1 MELFSEKE
9 LLEIA
14 EGIDSLTI
22 TIKAKENFI
31 DILKRV
37 SEEGEKGCPD
47 VSQQMSDSEIEKGME
62 TCFNK
67 VDCGKKEK
75 KKKNKKFKVGD
86 VVYWGK
92 REGLVT
98 EVYKGKDEAS
108 LYVSFEETGEFGK
121 WHISFTK
128 DGRFLIGTP
137 IVLSHEPYELKMKK
151 IK

>member
-47 VSQQMSDSEIEKGME
+47 VSQQMSDSEIAKAIA
-62 TCFNK
+62 
-67 VDCGKKEK
+67 DCMDNPDCSKKEK
-75 KKKNKKFKVGD
+75 KKKNKRFKVGD

-92 REGLVT
+92 RAGLVT
-98 EVYKGKDEAS
+98 EIYEENNEAS
-108 LYVSFEETGEFGK
+108 LYVFFEETIGFGK
-121 WHISFTK
+121 WDISFTI
-128 DGRFLIGTP
+128 DGRFLFGTP
-137 IVLSHEPYELKMKK
+137 IVLSHLPYELKMKK

>member
-1 MELFSEKE
+1 MELFSEKG
-9 LLEIA
+9 LLELA

-22 TIKAKENFI
+22 TIKANENFI

-37 SEEGEKGCPD
+37 SEEAEKICPD
-47 VSQQMSDSEIEKGME
+47 VSQQMSDSEIAKGLE

-67 VDCGKKEK
+67 VDCDKKEK

-128 DGRFLIGTP
+128 DGRFLLGTP
-137 IVLSHEPYELKMKK
+137 IVLSHEPYELKMKN